1 MAETSLPVRHLY
13 TVTFEIGDSSITV
26 GDGPQGT
33 RMMVGVTGGHFEGDR
48 LKGTVVEPG
57 GDWVTRRADG
67 SLKIDVRVIL
77 KTDDGAHI
85 LVTYNGI
92 GTVENGGLTTRCAP
106 LFETGD
112 ERYTWLNRIQAV
124 GLGHLDGTHVV
135 YEIYELL

>member
-13 TVTFEIGDSSITV
+13 TITLDLGGPPITV
-26 GDGPQGT
+26 PDGPQGT
-33 RMMVGVTGGHFEGDR
+33 RMMVGVTGGHFEGER
-48 LKGTVVEPG
+48 LKGTVAEPG

-77 KTDDGAHI
+77 RTHDDAHI

-92 GTVENGGLTTRCAP
+92 GTVAEGQLTTRCAP

-112 ERYTWLNRIQAV
+112 ERYAWLNRIQAV
-124 GLGHLDGTHVV
+124 GLGHMDGTNVV